1 MPYDRLNPVYL
12 HRLWPDQAR
21 WRAGLIQLFCMSTC
35 LWTFGKYLERVLLL
49 PTLAVPAVYMVSGV
63 AGGLASANLAVDRV
77 TVTCTAAICGLVG
90 GGSLYICNALSYCS
104 HFWPCR
110 SRSLCAC
117 VMHYLTAYPRVQ
129 TCWLVHASLDPHS
142 PHVQVTLCCSTWTF
156 SCLKV

>member
-90 GGSLYICNALSYCS
+90 GGSLHICNALSYCS

-110 SRSLCAC
+110 SCSFVCMCGVRPHCISQSADLPVGARFTGSP
-117 VMHYLTAYPRVQ
+117 LTSCTGY
-129 TCWLVHASLDPHS
+129 
-142 PHVQVTLCCSTWTF
+142 TL
-156 SCLKV
+156 L